1 MRAIG
6 LRRLDRL
13 DVAWL
18 AFALLNVG
26 AMLLWPSWETIP
38 FHLIWFTLT
47 LLYGFRVWALK
58 PTFMVLTAQGIIT
71 GLLISHDAMDGTQE
85 WGELFEV
92 PLMSAMF
99 LAMVWHARRH
109 RAAAQALA
117 VHMRERATILARQE
131 RFLHDVSHELRTP
144 ITIARG
150 HLEILRRSGANGSVP
165 EVSVAI
171 DELSR
176 MERIVERLL
185 LLVRA
190 GEADFAATA
199 EDVDLETLIE
209 DVAMRWAEIAPR
221 VWRVGHLASGTIRMD
236 QDALRIA
243 LDALV
248 ENAVAHTG
256 PTDAIELRARA
267 VRGQVAI
274 DVADEGCGIPPEALD
289 QIFERFARVDASR
302 ARGREGVGL
311 GLAIVDAIAKA
322 HGGRCHVRSSAKGS
336 TFTLVLPG
344 FGRATVPL
352 RDAAAEVDVEGEA
365 AVFGLLTASPGP
377 HELAQP

>member
-1 MRAIG
+1 MRGIG

-13 DVAWL
+13 DVAWF
-18 AFALLNVG
+18 AFALVNVG
-26 AMLLWPSWETIP
+26 AMLRWPSWETIP

-58 PTFMVLTAQGIIT
+58 PTFAVLVAQGIVT
-71 GLLISHDAMDGTQE
+71 GLLIAHDAMNGTQE

-117 VHMRERATILARQE
+117 RHTRERASIVARQE

-150 HLEILRRSGANGSVP
+150 HLEILRRASETGGEP
-165 EVSVAI
+165 EVTVAI

-190 GEADFAATA
+190 GEAGFTAAA
-199 EDVDLETLIE
+199 EEVDLETLIE

-221 VWRVGHLASGTIRMD
+221 VWRVGHLARGTIRMD

-248 ENAVAHTG
+248 ENAVAHTEQ
-256 PTDAIELRARA
+256 TDAIELRARA
-267 VRGQVAI
+267 VQDHVAI
-274 DVADEGCGIPPEALD
+274 DVADEGSGIPPEALD
-289 QIFERFARVDASR
+289 KIFERFARVDASR
-302 ARGREGVGL
+302 ARGRDGVGL

-322 HGGRCHVRSSAKGS
+322 HGGRCTVKSASEGS

-344 FGRATVPL
+344 FRRATEPPP
-352 RDAAAEVDVEGEA
+352 RMNTDR
-365 AVFGLLTASPGP
+365 AVVASPRNASLAA
-377 HELAQP
+377 HDLAQP

>member
-18 AFALLNVG
+18 AFALINVG
-26 AMLLWPSWETIP
+26 AMLRWPSWETIP
-38 FHLIWFTLT
+38 FHLIWFSLT
-47 LLYGFRVWALK
+47 VVYGFRVWALK
-58 PTFMVLTAQGIIT
+58 PTFAVLAAQGIVT
-71 GLLISHDAMDGTQE
+71 GLLIAHDAMSGTQE

-117 VHMRERATILARQE
+117 RHTRERASILAQQE

-150 HLEILRRSGANGSVP
+150 HLEILRRSGENGSQP
-165 EVSVAI
+165 EVLVAI
-171 DELSR
+171 DELAR

-190 GEADFAATA
+190 GEAGFAATA
-199 EDVDLETLIE
+199 EEVDLETLIE

-248 ENAVAHTG
+248 ENAVAHTEQ
-256 PTDAIELRARA
+256 TDAIELRAHA
-267 VRGQVAI
+267 VHGQVAI

-289 QIFERFARVDASR
+289 EIFERFARVDASR
-302 ARGREGVGL
+302 VRGTDGVGL
-311 GLAIVDAIAKA
+311 GLAIVDAIVKA
-322 HGGRCHVRSSAKGS
+322 HGGRCTVKSSSEGS

-344 FGRATVPL
+344 FRGATAPPDHPTAD
-352 RDAAAEVDVEGEA
+352 REA
-365 AVFGLLTASPGP
+365 VGPQNTQPGP
-377 HELAQP
+377 HDLAPS

>member
-6 LRRLDRL
+6 SRRLDRL
-13 DVAWL
+13 EGAWL
-18 AFALLNVG
+18 AFALANVG

-47 LLYGFRVWALK
+47 LLYGFRVWELK
-58 PTFMVLTAQGIIT
+58 PTFAVLIAQGIVT
-71 GLLISHDAMDGTQE
+71 GLLIAHDAMNGTQE

-117 VHMRERATILARQE
+117 RHTRERASILGRQE

-150 HLEILRRSGANGSVP
+150 HLEILRRSDENGGQP

-190 GEADFAATA
+190 GEAGFAATA
-199 EDVDLETLIE
+199 EEVELATLIE

-221 VWRVGHLASGTIRMD
+221 VWRVGHLSGGTIRMD

-248 ENAVAHTG
+248 ENAVAHTEQ
-256 PTDAIELRARA
+256 TDAIELRARA
-267 VRGQVAI
+267 VRGRIAI

-302 ARGREGVGL
+302 VRGREGVGL
-311 GLAIVDAIAKA
+311 GLAIVDAIVKA
-322 HGGRCHVRSSAKGS
+322 HGGRCTVSSSADGS
-336 TFTLVLPG
+336 VFTLVLPG
-344 FGRATVPL
+344 FKRAT
-352 RDAAAEVDVEGEA
+352 G
-365 AVFGLLTASPGP
+365 
-377 HELAQP
+377 LAQRPDADRELVPPLEASLGVQPLAER

>member
-6 LRRLDRL
+6 LRRPDLL
-13 DVAWL
+13 EVGWFS
-18 AFALLNVG
+18 FAVVNVG
-26 AMLLWPSWETIP
+26 AMLMWPSWETIP
-38 FHLIWFTLT
+38 FHLIWFSLT
-47 LLYGFRVWALK
+47 VLYGFRVWALK
-58 PTFMVLTAQGIIT
+58 PTYLVLTVQGLVT
-71 GLLISHDAMDGTQE
+71 GGLIAHDASNGTQE

-109 RAAAQALA
+109 HAASQAVARHTQERAA
-117 VHMRERATILARQE
+117 ILARQE

-150 HLEILRRSGANGSVP
+150 HLDILRRSSDGPSAP
-165 EVSVAI
+165 EVAVAI

-190 GEADFAATA
+190 GEADFPGAV
-199 EDVDLETLIE
+199 EDVDLDTLIE
-209 DVAMRWAEIAPR
+209 DVAMRWAEVAPR
-221 VWRVGHLASGTIRMD
+221 VWRVGELSHGTIRTD

-248 ENAVAHTG
+248 ENAVAHTEE
-256 PTDAIELRARA
+256 TDAIELRAWGMG
-267 VRGQVAI
+267 GQVAI
-274 DVADEGCGIPPEALD
+274 EVADEGCGIPPEALET
-289 QIFERFARVDASR
+289 IFERFARADPSR
-302 ARGREGVGL
+302 SRGREGVGL

-322 HGGRCHVRSSAKGS
+322 HGGRCMASSSPAGT

-344 FGRATVPL
+344 L
-352 RDAAAEVDVEGEA
+352 RQDADAMPVD
-365 AVFGLLTASPGP
+365 AVSLPGP
-377 HELAQP
+377 DELAPT

>member
-13 DVAWL
+13 EVAWF
-18 AFALLNVG
+18 AFALINVG
-26 AMLLWPSWETIP
+26 AMLLWPSWETVP

-58 PTFMVLTAQGIIT
+58 PTFTILTAQGIVT
-71 GLLISHDAMDGTQE
+71 GLLIAHDAMKGTQE

-117 VHMRERATILARQE
+117 RHTGERASILARQE

-150 HLEILRRSGANGSVP
+150 HLEILRRSGEDGAQP

-171 DELSR
+171 DELAR

-185 LLVRA
+185 LLLRA
-190 GEADFAATA
+190 GQAGFAETA
-199 EDVDLETLIE
+199 EEVDVETLIE
-209 DVAMRWAEIAPR
+209 DVTMRWAEIAPR
-221 VWRVGHLASGTIRMD
+221 VWRVGHLASGTLRMD
-236 QDALRIA
+236 RDALRIA
-243 LDALV
+243 LDALL
-248 ENAVAHTG
+248 ENAVAHTEQA
-256 PTDAIELRARA
+256 DAIELRARA
-267 VRGQVAI
+267 MQGQVAI
-274 DVADEGCGIPPEALD
+274 DVADEGCGIPPAALD
-289 QIFERFARVDASR
+289 QIFDRFARVDVSR

-322 HGGRCHVRSSAKGS
+322 HGGRCAVRSSSEGS

-344 FGRATVPL
+344 FRRATAPPQPPGAVREAVVPL
-352 RDAAAEVDVEGEA
+352 S
-365 AVFGLLTASPGP
+365 ASLGAPD
-377 HELAQP
+377 LAPP

>member
-6 LRRLDRL
+6 LRRPDLL
-13 DVAWL
+13 ETAWFS
-18 AFALLNVG
+18 FAAVNVG

-38 FHLIWFTLT
+38 FHLIWFSLT

-58 PTFMVLTAQGIIT
+58 PTYLVLIVQGIVT
-71 GLLISHDAMDGTQE
+71 GGLIAHDASNGTQE

-109 RAAAQALA
+109 HAAAQALGR
-117 VHMRERATILARQE
+117 HTRERAAILARQE

-150 HLEILRRSGANGSVP
+150 HLDILRRSDEGTSEP

-199 EDVDLETLIE
+199 EEIDLAMLIE

-221 VWRVGHLASGTIRMD
+221 VWRVGELAQGTIRTD

-248 ENAVAHTG
+248 ENAVAHTEA
-256 PTDAIELRARA
+256 TDAIELRTSERN
-267 VRGQVAI
+267 GEVAI
-274 DVADEGCGIPPEALD
+274 EVSDEGSGIPPEALKT
-289 QIFERFARVDASR
+289 IFERFARGDPSR

-311 GLAIVDAIAKA
+311 GLSIVDAIAKA
-322 HGGRCHVRSSAKGS
+322 HGGHCSVRSSPAGT
-336 TFTLVLPG
+336 TFALILPG
-344 FGRATVPL
+344 LRRVSPVVPV
-352 RDAAAEVDVEGEA
+352 DAVR
-365 AVFGLLTASPGP
+365 LPGP
-377 HELAQP
+377 DELAPT

>member
-6 LRRLDRL
+6 FRRPDRL
-13 DVAWL
+13 ETAWL
-18 AFALLNVG
+18 AFALVNVG

-38 FHLIWFTLT
+38 FHLIWLSLT

-58 PTFMVLTAQGIIT
+58 PTYLVLAAQGLVT
-71 GLLISHDAMDGTQE
+71 GLLIAHDAMNGTQE

-109 RAAAQALA
+109 QGAARALA
-117 VHMRERATILARQE
+117 VQVRERAEILAKQE
-131 RFLHDVSHELRTP
+131 QFLHDVSHEMRTP

-150 HLEILRRSGANGSVP
+150 HLEILRRSGDGDQP

-171 DELSR
+171 DELAR

-190 GEADFAATA
+190 GQAEFAATA
-199 EDVDLETLIE
+199 EEVDLGTLVE
-209 DVAMRWAEIAPR
+209 DAAMRWAEVAPR
-221 VWRVGHLASGTIRMD
+221 VWRVGSLARGTVRTD

-248 ENAVAHTG
+248 ENAVAHTEE
-256 PTDAIELRARA
+256 TDAIELCARA
-267 VRGQVAI
+267 VGGQVAI
-274 DVADEGCGIPPEALD
+274 DVADEGCGIPPDVLD
-289 QIFERFARVDASR
+289 KIFERFSR
-302 ARGREGVGL
+302 ADSAPARSRGGLGL

-322 HGGRCHVRSSAKGS
+322 HGGRCTVASSPSGS
-336 TFTLVLPG
+336 TFTLILPG
-344 FGRATVPL
+344 FQQTAVAL
-352 RDAAAEVDVEGEA
+352 AAAVPRLDVRPVD
-365 AVFGLLTASPGP
+365 
-377 HELAQP
+377 ELSERV

>member
-1 MRAIG
+1 MRVTG
-6 LRRLDRL
+6 LRRPDPLET
-13 DVAWL
+13 AWL
-18 AFALLNVG
+18 AFALINVG
-26 AMLLWPSWETIP
+26 AMLRWPTWETIP

-58 PTFMVLTAQGIIT
+58 PTFVVLTAQGLVT
-71 GLLISHDAMDGTQE
+71 GLLIAHDAMTGTQE

-109 RAAAQALA
+109 RNAAAALSQ
-117 VHMRERATILARQE
+117 HMGERASMLARQE

-150 HLEILRRSGANGSVP
+150 HLEILRLPDQNGSQP
-165 EVSVAI
+165 EISVAI
-171 DELSR
+171 DELAR

-190 GEADFAATA
+190 GDAGFAATA
-199 EDVDLETLIE
+199 EDVELDTLIE
-209 DVAMRWAEIAPR
+209 DVVMRWSEIAPR

-256 PTDAIELRARA
+256 PADAIELRARA
-267 VRGQVAI
+267 VDGHVQI
-274 DVADEGCGIPPEALD
+274 DVMDEGCGVPPEALGK
-289 QIFERFARVDASR
+289 IFERFARVDVSRSR
-302 ARGREGVGL
+302 AGEGAGL

-322 HGGRCHVRSSAKGS
+322 HFGRCTVTSSPEGS
-336 TFTLVLPG
+336 TFTLVVPG
-344 FGRATVPL
+344 FRSAVWTPQRPRADREQLSAPTGA
-352 RDAAAEVDVEGEA
+352 DGAARR
-365 AVFGLLTASPGP
+365 
-377 HELAQP
+377 

>member
-6 LRRLDRL
+6 FRRPDRL
-13 DVAWL
+13 EVAWL
-18 AFALLNVG
+18 AFALGNVG

-38 FHLIWFTLT
+38 FHLIWLSLT

-58 PTFMVLTAQGIIT
+58 PTYLVLTAQGLVT
-71 GLLISHDAMDGTQE
+71 GLLITQDAMRGTQE

-109 RAAAQALA
+109 QRAARALA
-117 VHMRERATILARQE
+117 VQVRERAEILAKQE
-131 RFLHDVSHELRTP
+131 HFLHDVSHEMRTP

-150 HLEILRRSGANGSVP
+150 HLEILRRSGDGDQP

-176 MERIVERLL
+176 MERIVEQLL

-190 GEADFAATA
+190 GQAEFAATA
-199 EDVDLETLIE
+199 EEVDLGTLVE
-209 DVAMRWAEIAPR
+209 DAAMRWAEVAPR
-221 VWRVGHLASGTIRMD
+221 VWRVGSLARGTIRTD

-248 ENAVAHTG
+248 ENAVAHTEE
-256 PTDAIELRARA
+256 TDAIELRARE
-267 VRGQVAI
+267 VGGQIAI
-274 DVADEGCGIPPEALD
+274 DVADEGCGIPPDVLD
-289 QIFERFARVDASR
+289 KIFERFGRADSAHATSR
-302 ARGREGVGL
+302 GGVGL

-322 HGGRCHVRSSAKGS
+322 HGGRCTVTSSPSGS
-336 TFTLVLPG
+336 TFTLILPG
-344 FGRATVPL
+344 FRQTARALAVVSPRL
-352 RDAAAEVDVEGEA
+352 DARPVDEP
-365 AVFGLLTASPGP
+365 SGP
-377 HELAQP
+377 A